1 MAALSQGG
9 HLHEEREREKLGHL
23 QAVVGEEERAPSS
36 SSTMG
41 LAPAVKRE
49 HGSFF

>member
-1 MAALSQGG
+1 M
-9 HLHEEREREKLGHL
+9 RKKPGHL
-23 QAVVGEEERAPSS
+23 QAVVGKERAPSS